1 MALWLTQPAQKQIPM
16 TLKASSGPRKFPLN
30 INGSAGA
37 ASLDPGKL
45 CPAKDRHP
53 PQSNN

>member
-1 MALWLTQPAQKQIPM
+1 MALKLTQPAQKQIPM

-45 CPAKDRHP
+45 CPAKDRHL